1 MASRRSNS
9 VILISLVIWEI
20 LRFCV
25 GWLSAISFTIT
36 TLTLSSSPPMMG
48 TVSVTAVYLLW
59 LGAPTLGMVAGFIL
73 LVMDMASGKG
83 GVSIRT
89 VLIMTKWFQSIIGLT
104 GLLVIIQSG
113 GMFLVTD
120 PALIFLG
127 TAIALDCGAALLLGS
142 SRAHYEGDQALVSGS
157 PDREHPTMERD
168 V

>member
-36 TLTLSSSPPMMG
+36 TLTLSVSPPVTG
-48 TVSVTAVYLLW
+48 TVSVAAVYLLW

-73 LVMDMASGKG
+73 LVSDMASGG
-83 GVSIRT
+83 GRGSIRT
-89 VLIMTKWFQSIIGLT
+89 VLIMTKGFQSIIGLT
-104 GLLVIIQSG
+104 GLLVIILSG

-127 TAIALDCGAALLLGS
+127 TSIALDCGAALLLGS
-142 SRAHYEGDQALVSGS
+142 SRAPHEGESVSASGS